1 MKFKIAIFIADL
13 SLLSRFLCLEEE
25 VNDEKVSWTWDYLFA
40 SVSTEMR
47 DEWAQDEER
56 DNDDYDDENLIK

>member
-25 VNDEKVSWTWDYLFA
+25 VNDEKIFWTWDYLFA